1 MKWIIPYQ
9 QRPSFILLNDVPPV
23 LYECLIPIILMHLLS
38 LYNINTYP
46 PPNFKKKR
54 ALIDHNKY
62 IQLIFFFPSQL
73 PSELLKWIFFSQAFI
88 LVQVQN
94 MLNIAFYATPVTVCS
109 SPQIVQSNKK
119 SRGVGY
125 ALFLPLLNISILI
138 IIQNIGSATYCPY
151 IHLLGVF
158 SLSTY
163 RLIQI

>member
-1 MKWIIPYQ
+1 M
-9 QRPSFILLNDVPPV
+9 D
-23 LYECLIPIILMHLLS
+23 
-38 LYNINTYP
+38 
-46 PPNFKKKR
+46 
-54 ALIDHNKY
+54 
-62 IQLIFFFPSQL
+62 
-73 PSELLKWIFFSQAFI
+73 IFFSSFHS

-163 RLIQI
+163 RLIQIYLLYTNVDKINVFQSFFQYMYLSSCIQSIKCL